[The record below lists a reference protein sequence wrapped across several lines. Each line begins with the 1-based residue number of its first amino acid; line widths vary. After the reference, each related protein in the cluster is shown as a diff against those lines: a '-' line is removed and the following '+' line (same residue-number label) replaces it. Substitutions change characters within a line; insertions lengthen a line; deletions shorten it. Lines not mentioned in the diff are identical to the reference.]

1 MLDLKITGGTVYDGT
16 GRSGV
21 RADIGITGRTISEVG
36 DLAPAEARRELD
48 ARGRFV
54 CPGFIDAHSHSDAYL
69 LLEPSAPS
77 KLYQG
82 ITTEVVG
89 NCGSS
94 AAPRF
99 GQARLPSDW
108 QAFEYPGFWQSTAEY
123 RAILERV
130 VPAVNVVA
138 LVGHNVLRGSVVG
151 YEGRAA
157 TPDELTA
164 MARLLAESLDAGA
177 RGFSTGL
184 IYPPGMYASAAEIE
198 TLARVAAAR
207 GGLYTSHMRSEGR
220 QLIESLEETIG
231 VGRVTGVRVQVSH
244 LKTSGR
250 ANWSLIDRALET
262 IERARA
268 AGIEVAADRYPY
280 VSSCTELD
288 VIFPNWATEGGH
300 EAELA
305 RLRDPATRARLRA
318 DILASRPEDYWG
330 IVTIGSSKAQD
341 GRFRGRLLADAAGEL
356 GMEPVDAAL
365 YLIETDKLGTSAFFQ
380 GMCED
385 NMWRILAQ
393 PYVMLG
399 SDASVR
405 APWGPLSRDYPHPRA
420 YGTCP
425 RFLRAALDGRT
436 VPLEEAV
443 RKMTS
448 LPADWFRLA
457 DRGRL
462 APGKAA
468 DVVVGDPATVRDLAT
483 YAAPHQLAA
492 GIVHVTVNGTCELED
507 GRLTGQR
514 AGAWL

>member
-1 MLDLKITGGTVYDGT
+1 MIDLKITGGTVYDGT
-16 GRSGV
+16 GRAGV
-21 RADIGITGRTISEVG
+21 RADIGITGSRISDIG
-36 DLAPAEARRELD
+36 DLSRADAGRALD
-48 ARGRFV
+48 ASGRLV

-69 LLEPSAPS
+69 LIEPSAPS

-82 ITTEVVG
+82 VTTEVVG
-89 NCGSS
+89 NCGAS

-108 QAFEYPGFWQSTAEY
+108 QAFDYPGSWRSTAEY
-123 RAILERV
+123 RAIVERV

-138 LVGHNVLRGSVVG
+138 FVGHNVLRGSVVG
-151 YEGRAA
+151 YAGRAT
-157 TPDELTA
+157 TPEELSA
-164 MARLLAESLDAGA
+164 MVRLLAESLDAGA
-177 RGFSTGL
+177 RGLSTGL
-184 IYPPGMYASAAEIE
+184 IYPPGMYATAVEIE
-198 TLARVAAAR
+198 TLAREVSAR

-220 QLIESLEETIG
+220 LLIESLEETVG
-231 VGRVTGVRVQVSH
+231 VGRATGVRVQVSH

-250 ANWSLIDRALET
+250 SNWSLIDRALET

-268 AGIEVAADRYPY
+268 AGVEVAADRYPY

-288 VIFPNWATEGGH
+288 VILPNWATEGGP

-305 RLRDPATRARLRA
+305 RLRDPATRARVRA
-318 DILASRPEDYWG
+318 DVLASRPEDYWG
-330 IVTIGSSKAQD
+330 IVTIGSSKAED
-341 GRFRGRLLADAAGEL
+341 GRFQGRLLAEVAGDL
-356 GMEPVDAAL
+356 GLEPVDAAL
-365 YLIETDKLGTSAFFQ
+365 YLIEADALGTSAFFQ
-380 GMCED
+380 GMNDD
-385 NMWRILAQ
+385 NLWRILAQ

-399 SDASVR
+399 TDASVR

-420 YGTCP
+420 YGSFP
-425 RFLRAALDGRT
+425 RFLRAALEGRT
-436 VPLEEAV
+436 VPLAEAI
-443 RKMTS
+443 RKTTS

-468 DVVVGDPATVRDLAT
+468 DVVVIDPATVRDQAT

-492 GIVHVTVNGTCELED
+492 GIVHVTVNGICELED
-507 GRLTGQR
+507 GRLTGRR